1 MGGNKQDMT
10 ENIAQSQD
18 GPYRHA
24 IPNPERHEVIEA
36 PSLSALPGIRHGFFT
51 RQGGV
56 STGIYASLNIGLGS
70 SDDRASVMEN
80 RGRVADR
87 LGVARDKVAFAYQVH
102 SPDVW
107 RVDASTDLTQHPK
120 ADAIVT
126 KTPGLGIAI
135 SIADCGPIL
144 FADAEAGVIGAAHS
158 GWKGAFGGVVA
169 STVAAMEDL
178 GARRAGIVAV
188 IGPMI
193 SRRAYE
199 VGAEFVARFEA
210 DDADNARFFS
220 PSTNPGHAMFDLP
233 AYILKRL
240 DQAGVGRAEN
250 LDLCTYS
257 DEERF
262 FSYRRMT
269 HRGEADYGR
278 LVAAITLI

>member
-1 MGGNKQDMT
+1 
-10 ENIAQSQD
+10 
-18 GPYRHA
+18 
-24 IPNPERHEVIEA
+24 VIEA
-36 PSLSALPGIRHGFFT
+36 PSLSALSGVRHCFFT
-51 RQGGV
+51 RAGGV

-70 SDDRASVMEN
+70 NDDRANVMEN

-87 LGVARDKVAFAYQVH
+87 LGVPRDKLAFAYQVH

-107 RVDASTDLTQHPK
+107 RVDATTDLSQHPK

-126 KTPGLGIAI
+126 RTPGLGIAI

-158 GWKGAFGGVVA
+158 GWKGAFCGVVG
-169 STVAAMEDL
+169 STVAAMEEL
-178 GARRAGIVAV
+178 GARRERIVAA

-210 DDADNARFFS
+210 DDAENARFFS
-220 PSTNPGHAMFDLP
+220 PSANAGHAMFDLP

-257 DEERF
+257 DEDRF